1 MSYSNSIRQLAHAF
15 HEKVYQ
21 NTDEHAGV
29 YEKPFA
35 NENQSEAKNRNNQSQ
50 VLHEQVMVTVGEEH
64 GGGIVFYVDG
74 TGKHG
79 LIVAKADMPTLS
91 SDKEEGGFTW
101 CDAKAAC
108 TTFESN
114 GYRDWFL
121 PNKEQLNQLYLN
133 KLAVG
138 GFVDNHYYWS
148 STEYNEDIAWLQN
161 FTNGTHYVIS
171 KTYGLDRVRAVRAF

>member
-1 MSYSNSIRQLAHAF
+1 MSYSNSISQLAHAF
-15 HEKVYQ
+15 HKNVYR
-21 NTDEHAGV
+21 NADEHNGLSETLLV
-29 YEKPFA
+29 S
-35 NENQSEAKNRNNQSQ
+35 ENQSEATNGNSQ
-50 VLHEQVMVTVGEEH
+50 LPLLNEQEEVVVGDEY
-64 GGGIVFYVDG
+64 GGGVVFYVDG

-101 CDAKAAC
+101 SDAKMAC

-121 PNKEQLNQLYLN
+121 PNKEQLNQLYNN
-133 KLAVG
+133 KSAVG
-138 GFVDNHYYWS
+138 GFSENHYYWS
-148 STEYNEDIAWLQN
+148 STEYNADIAWLQN

-171 KTYGLDRVRAVRAF
+171 KSYGLDRVRAVRKF